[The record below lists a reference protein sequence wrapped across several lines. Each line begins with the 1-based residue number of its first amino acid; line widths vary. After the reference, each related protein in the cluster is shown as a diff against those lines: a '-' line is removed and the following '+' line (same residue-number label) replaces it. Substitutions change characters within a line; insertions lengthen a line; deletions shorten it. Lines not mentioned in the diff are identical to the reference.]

1 MLRNTSEK
9 DKINENK
16 DTLPHAVA
24 PDRRIRLCR
33 GSDIGRYIWT
43 YSPSGSIELPIIVLP
58 LASGKCGSNLDRRLY
73 DDGRLTITGTGA
85 KITVKGKTHT
95 VVIKG
100 DIDGDGKISAADYI
114 RVRKYIIRIT
124 KPDGSALLAAHTST
138 DVSKQVSTADY
149 IAIRMHILTRTSL
162 GTTGIWL
169 S

>member
-1 MLRNTSEK
+1 MPGNGITVSGAKSGL
-9 DKINENK
+9 
-16 DTLPHAVA
+16 
-24 PDRRIRLCR
+24 
-33 GSDIGRYIWT
+33 IGT
-43 YSPSGSIELPIIVLP
+43 
-58 LASGKCGSNLDRRLY
+58 D
-73 DDGRLTITGTGA
+73 A
-85 KITVKGKTHT
+85 KITVKGKTYT

-114 RVRKYIIRIT
+114 RVRKHILRIT

-138 DVSKQVSTADY
+138 DVSKQVSAADY

>member
-1 MLRNTSEK
+1 M
-9 DKINENK
+9 
-16 DTLPHAVA
+16 
-24 PDRRIRLCR
+24 
-33 GSDIGRYIWT
+33 T

-58 LASGKCGSNLDRRLY
+58 LASGKCGSNLNRRLY
-73 DDGRLTITGTGA
+73 DDGRLTGTGTGV
-85 KITVKGKTHT
+85 KITVKGKTYT
-95 VVIKG
+95 VVIRG

-114 RVRKYIIRIT
+114 RVRKHILRIT

-138 DVSKQVSTADY
+138 DVSKQVSTADC

>member
-1 MLRNTSEK
+1 MKTKTLCLMLSLLTAASVCVAAPTSVGIY
-9 DKINENK
+9 DIQ
-16 DTLPHAVA
+16 PVRF
-24 PDRRIRLCR
+24 DRAA
-33 GSDIGRYIWT
+33 DNF
-43 YSPSGSIELPIIVLP
+43 LP
-58 LASGKCGSNLDRRLY
+58 LTSGKCGSNLNWRLY

-85 KITVKGKTHT
+85 KITVKSKTYT

-114 RVRKYIIRIT
+114 RVRKHIIRIT

-162 GTTGIWL
+162 GTTGI
-169 S
+169 

>member
-1 MLRNTSEK
+1 MKTKTLCLMLSLLTAASVCVAAPTSVGIY
-9 DKINENK
+9 DIQ
-16 DTLPHAVA
+16 LIRF
-24 PDRRIRLCR
+24 DRAA
-33 GSDIGRYIWT
+33 DNF
-43 YSPSGSIELPIIVLP
+43 LP
-58 LASGKCGSNLDRRLY
+58 LASGKCGSNLNRRLY

-85 KITVKGKTHT
+85 KITVKGKTYT

-114 RVRKYIIRIT
+114 RVRKHILRIT

-138 DVSKQVSTADY
+138 DVSKQVSAADY